1 MNNKN
6 VLFLNRI
13 KHFTYRFMP
22 WLKEVTAY
30 CEKYDLLFI
39 FRKGDVIGRDIAYKL
54 GVYGEDHVNSYM
66 KNHLGLEKGGIMLD
80 VGANIGWYSLVMA
93 KECGLKIYAFEP
105 DPFNFSALTRN
116 ITNNRIKGVEA
127 FQNAIADRE
136 AKMKLHLYKSYNT
149 GRHSLIDHGKTGKFV
164 EVDTLT
170 VDGFMEKQ
178 GLSTASV
185 EMFKIDIEGFE
196 MAAFRGARETLKR
209 TRYIFSEFSPEIMK
223 TIHENP
229 AAFTDLFENL
239 GFKAFD
245 ISDEHHAKPV
255 DHQLLRSMATGVHN
269 ILWSRND
276 VP

>member
-6 VLFLNRI
+6 ALFLNRI

-22 WLKEVTAY
+22 WLEEVKAY

-66 KNHLGLEKGGIMLD
+66 KKHLGLKEGGIMLD
-80 VGANIGWYSLVMA
+80 IGANIGWYSLVMA
-93 KECGLKIYAFEP
+93 KECRLKIYAFEP

-116 ITNNRIKGVEA
+116 IKNNQISGVQC

-136 AKMKLHLYKSYNT
+136 TIMKLHLYKSYNT

-164 EVDTLT
+164 EVNTLT

-185 EMFKIDIEGFE
+185 EMLKIDIEGFE

-209 TRYIFSEFSPEIMK
+209 TRYIFSEFSPEIMRSINEDP
-223 TIHENP
+223 TS
-229 AAFTDLFENL
+229 FTDLFENL
-239 GFKAFD
+239 GYKAFD
-245 ISDEHHAKPV
+245 IINEDHAEPV
-255 DHQLLRSMATGVHN
+255 DHQTLRSLTTGVHN
-269 ILWSRND
+269 ILWSKND
-276 VP
+276 IP